1 MGLVFP
7 WRAGHVDEALVAVV
21 RNNGPPRRSALPS
34 KQRCTP
40 FAPDP
45 MSR

>member
-21 RNNGPPRRSALPS
+21 RNNGPPPQKRPALETTVHAF
-34 KQRCTP
+34 C
-40 FAPDP
+40 A
-45 MSR
+45 